1 MAFAFRAP
9 LNKVIAQLK
18 KINIG
23 FFWFEVIQIRFKS
36 RADQISVYRRSISL
50 AETKKVQFFQELTF
64 NFITAGLQDLGAGT
78 ETARLTRSL
87 TNTLPKLRS
96 LQFVESSSERLTKIK
111 VIKKNR
117 DLRMFIFTL
126 SILCICFSRYA
137 SHRCPRWSARLSR
150 SLESVWTVAM
160 ETAGAASNRPSKV
173 WLPYISFALLDDFE
187 KRTWHQERSRAER
200 TIRW

>member
-1 MAFAFRAP
+1 M
-9 LNKVIAQLK
+9 
-18 KINIG
+18 
-23 FFWFEVIQIRFKS
+23 
-36 RADQISVYRRSISL
+36 
-50 AETKKVQFFQELTF
+50 QFFQEFRF
-64 NFITAGLQDLGAGT
+64 NFFTAGLQDLGAGT

-96 LQFVESSSERLTKIK
+96 LQFVESSSESLTKIK
-111 VIKKNR
+111 VKKKKKNR
-117 DLRMFIFTL
+117 DLRKFIITL

-160 ETAGAASNRPSKV
+160 ETAGAACNRSSKV

-187 KRTWHQERSRAER
+187 KRTWHQERSRAEVSNLYYR
-200 TIRW
+200 LSVNTRGLLSGLLLGVLGTDRKIKIWGLTGS